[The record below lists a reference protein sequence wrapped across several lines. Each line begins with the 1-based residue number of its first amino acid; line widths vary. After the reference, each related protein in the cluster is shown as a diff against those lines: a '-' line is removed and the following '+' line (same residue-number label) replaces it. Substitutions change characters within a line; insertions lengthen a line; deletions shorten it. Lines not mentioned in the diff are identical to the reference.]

1 MNLRLKNISLPL
13 AGLTLEIDVELH
25 SQVTAIFGPSGGGKT
40 SLLDTLAGLRRPRS
54 AFIELNGR
62 VLTDTA
68 AGVEVPTRLRE
79 IGYVP
84 QDLALF
90 PHLSVRR
97 NLLLRPQA
105 RGRVASALQ
114 LRSCGESFGNRLPHR
129 ARREPALRR

>member
-90 PHLSVRR
+90 PTCPSGAICSSATSP
-97 NLLLRPQA
+97 RPS
-105 RGRVASALQ
+105 RI
-114 LRSCGESFGNRLPHR
+114 RSSTSIMW
-129 ARREPALRR
+129 